1 MPMESVIL
9 KGLQRR
15 KKILKKMGKNKKK
28 DLTKKEEV
36 GTIGIVFLI
45 GQIFL

>member
-1 MPMESVIL
+1 MPMECLIL
-9 KGLQRR
+9 QGLQRQKKLR
-15 KKILKKMGKNKKK
+15 KKDKK

-36 GTIGIVFLI
+36 GKIGIVFLI